1 MGGVYYENLGYVYA
15 WMPRVRAT
23 WRGDIFPEFSST
35 FRQHR
40 APRRSL
46 PVARKR
52 GMSTISAAAGAGAP
66 GAWRRRPPWDGS
78 GGSSGRGITHCVSK
92 PSRGAKAAPSSAG
105 AAAAA
110 SAPPT
115 THIPVVDLALSDDE
129 CVAVIRAACDDV
141 GFFHVVNHGVEA
153 SLTREVMLEGAGF
166 FDLPLATKTSLV
178 RGEMRI
184 SRGYEI
190 SPEHQAVMLEAGS
203 GRYCSPRHLS
213 YSAGCRLLI
222 YLRVARVRN
231 ACG

>member
-1 MGGVYYENLGYVYA
+1 MSA
-15 WMPRVRAT
+15 ISAT
-23 WRGDIFPEFSST
+23 
-35 FRQHR
+35 
-40 APRRSL
+40 
-46 PVARKR
+46 
-52 GMSTISAAAGAGAP
+52 AAAGAP
-66 GAWRRRPPWDGS
+66 GSLRRRPTWDAS
-78 GGSSGRGITHCVSK
+78 GDRSGSGRGTHCVSK
-92 PSRGAKAAPSSAG
+92 ASRGVKAAPSSA

-110 SAPPT
+110 SPPT

-129 CVAVIRAACDDV
+129 CVAFIRAACDDV
-141 GFFHVVNHGVEA
+141 GFFHIVSHGVEA

-222 YLRVARVRN
+222 YLREARVRN